1 MKNINISGFWKLIL
15 LCIISFQSFAE
26 DVLTL
31 RTIGLDLASDIASAT
46 IKECR
51 KTGSQVSVV
60 VVDRNGIVRVALRD
74 DLAARFTLQIAEE
87 KANAVIMS
95 GVNSGE
101 FRKNRDDIKQEMNH
115 IDGLIVMTGGVQI
128 TAAGNYIGAI
138 GVSGAPG
145 GEMDEACAVKALA
158 GFEERLEF
166 AD

>member
-1 MKNINISGFWKLIL
+1 MKKLNIFRFWLFIF
-15 LCIISFQSFAE
+15 CSAMASQSFAE
-26 DVLTL
+26 DVLSL
-31 RTIGLDLASDIASAT
+31 RTIGLDLARDIANET

-51 KTGSQVSVV
+51 KMGYQVSAV
-60 VVDRNGIVRVALRD
+60 VVDRNGLLRIAMRD
-74 DLAARFTLQIAEE
+74 DLAARFALQIAEE

-101 FRKNRDDIKQEMNH
+101 FRKNRADIKQELNH
-115 IDGLIVMTGGVQI
+115 VDGLIVMTGGVQI
-128 TAAGNYIGAI
+128 TAGGNYIGAI

-145 GEMDEACAVKALA
+145 GDIDEACAIKALA